1 MSDLREYKC
10 PACGGAI
17 EFDSK
22 SQKMKCP
29 YCDTEFE
36 LETLRD
42 YIDWKKNGISRVF
55 TARNGRRALE
65 CLEENMADIV
75 ITDIQMP
82 GMDGM
87 ETARILR
94 QKNERMVLIFVT
106 AVEEYVFQAFDVAA
120 FHYLVKPFSDE
131 KFEEVVKRAVRSIE
145 KYSENQSDEK
155 YMMVQSGGSHMKVFL
170 KDIVYAEVYNRK
182 VIIHTRDTN
191 IEYYGKLQELSEIA
205 GADFFRT
212 HRAYLVHFKYVQKYD
227 ANCVTLENGTAMIAK
242 QNYPEF
248 VKQYLKYNQRKG
260 SRIG

>member
-1 MSDLREYKC
+1 MQI
-10 PACGGAI
+10 AI
-17 EFDSK
+17 CDDEK
-22 SQKMKCP
+22 SIG
-29 YCDTEFE
+29 
-36 LETLRD
+36 L
-42 YIDWKKNGISRVF
+42 I
-55 TARNGRRALE
+55 
-65 CLEENMADIV
+65 LEEKIKKLLPDAVIDKYLSGDELIASGCEPDILFL
-75 ITDIQMP
+75 DIQMP

-94 QKNERMVLIFVT
+94 QKN
-106 AVEEYVFQAFDVAA
+106 
-120 FHYLVKPFSDE
+120 E

-212 HRAYLVHFKYVQKYD
+212 HRAYLIHFKYVQKYD
-227 ANCVTLENGTAMIAK
+227 ANCVTMENGTALIAK
-242 QNYPEF
+242 QNYSEF

-260 SRIG
+260 KEIG